1 MISKKLIKSFLN
13 LKQNKI
19 YSLKYPMKNDCIRI
33 FESLSAKGII
43 HIFQGMENLMTPICV
58 INLKE
63 SYINTS
69 LYLSKNKNIRYTVNL
84 FLLYNIIR
92 NNDVL

>member
-1 MISKKLIKSFLN
+1 MEIKLIKSFLD

-19 YSLKYPMKNDCIRI
+19 CSLEYPIKNDCIRI

-43 HIFQGMENLMTPICV
+43 HIFQGIETLMAHVCV

-63 SYINTS
+63 NYINTS
-69 LYLSKNKNIRYTVNL
+69 LYLSKNKNIRYMINL
-84 FLLYNIIR
+84 FLLYYIIKE
-92 NNDVL
+92 

>member
-19 YSLKYPMKNDCIRI
+19 CSLEYPMKNDCIRI
-33 FESLSAKGII
+33 FESLSAKGMI

-58 INLKE
+58 LYLKE
-63 SYINTS
+63 NYIDTISYLNI
-69 LYLSKNKNIRYTVNL
+69 NKNIEYIINL
-84 FLLYNIIR
+84 FLLYYIIKE
-92 NNDVL
+92 